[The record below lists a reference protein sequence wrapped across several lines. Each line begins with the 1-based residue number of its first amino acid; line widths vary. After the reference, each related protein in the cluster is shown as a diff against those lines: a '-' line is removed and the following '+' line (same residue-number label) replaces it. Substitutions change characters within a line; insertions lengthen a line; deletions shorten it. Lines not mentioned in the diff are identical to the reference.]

1 MAAMPKQICWPWWVA
16 SSLTR
21 AREGTSLLHMRDLAD
36 SDDLVLTQQFLA
48 QMLGLTRPSVSI
60 VAGPAAESRAS
71 CTAHVRFWH
80 LAHAGRAA
88 ATLDVVA
95 SKVEVICP
103 ELTARADEV
112 IE

>member
-1 MAAMPKQICWPWWVA
+1 MLI
-16 SSLTR
+16 
-21 AREGTSLLHMRDLAD
+21 TSLLHMRDLAD

-48 QMLGLTRPSVSI
+48 QMLGVTRPSVSI